1 MTSCLII
8 SCGHNDFDIL
18 KLKNVGSVTPTASL
32 LYAFQFFHQN
42 NSKKF
47 SNFFWNRVAKVLQI
61 SVLTQLVFPNQL
73 KFLTKSQVVFP
84 SQF

>member
-47 SNFFWNRVAKVLQI
+47 SNFF
-61 SVLTQLVFPNQL
+61 
-73 KFLTKSQVVFP
+73 
-84 SQF
+84 